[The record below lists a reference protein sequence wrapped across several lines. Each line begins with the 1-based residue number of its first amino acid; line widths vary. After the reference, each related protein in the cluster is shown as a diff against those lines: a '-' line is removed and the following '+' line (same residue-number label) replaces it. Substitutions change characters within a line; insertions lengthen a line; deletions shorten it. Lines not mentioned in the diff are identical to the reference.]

1 MKTEGG
7 APDRPREVSLIKD
20 AHWRSTLASALRVIG
35 WQNGTAPAPAT
46 ILGEALAFVEDMPL
60 EEFQPLAANFDTGRK
75 GRTGA
80 VRIRDDHHQ
89 VALRIADRLT
99 RENLMRTVGV
109 RNVVIVALYAY
120 ALDVLAQSQLTLFR
134 RVAAYLKQ
142 AFHDPEAKRR
152 AIKAADLTPRQA
164 ETLLQAANAGR
175 PLMANRAGR
184 EFLHLAQMVEGL
196 GGASH
201 VVVHAATV
209 AASDDDFF
217 RMVSAAD

>member
-1 MKTEGG
+1 MKTESGS
-7 APDRPREVSLIKD
+7 PDRPREVSLIKD
-20 AHWRSTLASALRVIG
+20 AHWRSTLASALRVMG

-46 ILGEALAFVEDMPL
+46 ILGEALAFVEDLPL
-60 EEFQPLAANFDTGRK
+60 EDFHRLAVFDTGRK
-75 GRTGA
+75 GRNGA
-80 VRIRDDHHQ
+80 VRIREDHHR
-89 VALRIADRLT
+89 VAVQIADRLT

-120 ALDVLAQSQLTLFR
+120 ALEVLAQSQLTLFR
-134 RVAAYLKQ
+134 RVAAYLTQ

-164 ETLLQAANAGR
+164 ETLLKAANAGQ

-217 RMVSAAD
+217 RMVSAGE

>member
-1 MKTEGG
+1 MKTDGG
-7 APDRPREVSLIKD
+7 STDRPKEVSLIKD
-20 AHWRSTLASALRVIG
+20 DHWRSTLASALRVMG
-35 WQNGTAPAPAT
+35 WQSATAPAPAT
-46 ILGEALAFVEDMPL
+46 ILGEALAFVQHMPL
-60 EEFQPLAANFDTGRK
+60 EEFQRLAVNFDTGRS
-75 GRTGA
+75 GRSGA

-89 VALRIADRLT
+89 VAVQIAGRLT

-109 RNVVIVALYAY
+109 RNVVIVALYAF
-120 ALDVLAQSQLTLFR
+120 ARDVLAKSQLTLFR
-134 RVAAYLKQ
+134 RVAAYLKL
-142 AFHDPEAKRR
+142 AFRNPEAKRR
-152 AIKAADLTPRQA
+152 AIEAADLTPRQA
-164 ETLLQAANAGR
+164 ETLLKAANAGT

-217 RMVSAAD
+217 RMVAAD

>member
-7 APDRPREVSLIKD
+7 SADRPKEVSLIKD
-20 AHWRSTLASALRVIG
+20 DHWRCTLASALRVMG
-35 WQNGTAPAPAT
+35 WQNAAAPAPAT
-46 ILGEALAFVEDMPL
+46 ILGEALAFVQDMPL
-60 EEFQPLAANFDTGRK
+60 EEYRRLAVNFDTGRA
-75 GRTGA
+75 GRSGA
-80 VRIRDDHHQ
+80 VRIRDDHYQ
-89 VALRIADRLT
+89 VAVQIADRLT

-120 ALDVLAQSQLTLFR
+120 ALEILAQSQLTLFR

-142 AFHDPEAKRR
+142 AFHDPDAKRR
-152 AIKAADLTPRQA
+152 AIQAADLTPRQA
-164 ETLLQAANAGR
+164 ETLLKAANAGS

-209 AASDDDFF
+209 AASDEDFF
-217 RMVSAAD
+217 RMVAAG